1 MIGNDS
7 PSGEAGDGVGRV
19 EDRGIEPLG
28 EVTPSATARTDRPP
42 NRRKQNS
49 RLTTTIQG
57 AYAEP
62 AMPREKKIPPI
73 PFDFKEAVSRLL
85 KVKPEPRKPRK
96 AKKAAK
102 RSNGR

>member
-1 MIGNDS
+1 LIGNDS
-7 PSGEAGDGVGRV
+7 PSGEAGDGDGKRV

-62 AMPREKKIPPI
+62 TMPREKKIPPI

-85 KVKPEPRKPRK
+85 KVKPMPSKPK
-96 AKKAAK
+96 AKKAK
-102 RSNGR
+102 RPKDA

>member
-1 MIGNDS
+1 MSVNGSARGDD
-7 PSGEAGDGVGRV
+7 GETM

-28 EVTPSATARTDRPP
+28 VVTPSATTGTDRPP
-42 NRRKQNS
+42 NRRKLNC

-73 PFDFKEAVSRLL
+73 PFDFKEAVTRLL
-85 KVKPEPRKPRK
+85 QVKPVPKKKKASK
-96 AKKAAK
+96 AKKK
-102 RSNGR
+102 T